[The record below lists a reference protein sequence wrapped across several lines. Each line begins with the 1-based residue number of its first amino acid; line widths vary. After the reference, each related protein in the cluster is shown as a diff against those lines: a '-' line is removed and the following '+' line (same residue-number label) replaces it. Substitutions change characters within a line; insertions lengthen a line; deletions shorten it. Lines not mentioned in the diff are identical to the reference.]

1 MKLSQWNY
9 QEFQELFAIPSRNGI
24 TISKSDRGAGVPLV
38 NMSELFAMG
47 RVRLNSEME
56 QVPLAEKDWDTWLL
70 KKGDLM
76 FGRRSLTY
84 DGAGKCSI
92 FMENEKATFE
102 SSLIRVRL
110 DEAKADPRF
119 YYYLFKS
126 KYGKA
131 LMGQIVE
138 QVAVAGIRS
147 SDLQTLEVP
156 VPPIETQRRIGHF
169 LEILDEY
176 VEASSAFEES
186 VRELSRTKFEVI
198 AMKSS
203 KQTTFES
210 LVDINPDRALKADDR
225 LITFLEIG
233 DVGNGN
239 INWPD
244 KVKWNEAPTAARN
257 LVKKG
262 DVIWS
267 RVRPNRRSHAYL
279 NHEVEDVVVTTGMVV
294 IRPKNTIPSSL
305 INAISDSEYFA
316 RQLTT
321 LSDGTAYPTVDEDAF
336 RNLVIP
342 ELSGEEVEEFNREIS
357 PLWDYISEVQTTA
370 KAINSVCEELLM
382 PLFLDNLR
390 VAS

>member
-1 MKLSQWNY
+1 MKLNQWNY
-9 QEFQELFAIPSRNGI
+9 QEFQELFSIPSRNGI
-24 TISKSDRGAGVPLV
+24 TISKSDRGSGVPLV

-56 QVPLAEKDWDTWLL
+56 LVPLAEKDWETWLL

-92 FMENEKATFE
+92 FMEDEKATFE

-110 DEAKADPRF
+110 DEEKADPRF

-156 VPPIETQRRIGHF
+156 VPPIKAQREISNLLET
-169 LEILDEY
+169 LDEY
-176 VEASSAFEES
+176 VEASASFEES
-186 VRELSRTKFEVI
+186 VRELSRTKFELI
-198 AMKSS
+198 AQNSF
-203 KQTTFES
+203 KQTKFES
-210 LVDINPDRALKADDR
+210 LVQINPERALKADEK
-225 LITFLEIG
+225 LVTFLEIG
-233 DVGNGN
+233 DVGNGY
-239 INWPD
+239 IRWPE
-244 KVKWNEAPTAARN
+244 KVIWNEAPTAARN
-257 LVKKG
+257 LVRKG

-279 NHEVEDVVVTTGMVV
+279 NHDVEDVVVTTGMVV
-294 IRPKNTIPSSL
+294 IRPKSEIPSCL

-342 ELSGEEVEEFNREIS
+342 ELSDEIIAEFNREIS

-370 KAINSVCEELLM
+370 KAINAVCDELLM
-382 PLFLDNLR
+382 PLFLENLK